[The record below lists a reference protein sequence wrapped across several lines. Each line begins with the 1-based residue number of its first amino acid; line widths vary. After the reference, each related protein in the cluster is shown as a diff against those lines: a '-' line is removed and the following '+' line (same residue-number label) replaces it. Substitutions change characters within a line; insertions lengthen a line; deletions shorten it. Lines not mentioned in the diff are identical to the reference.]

1 LREEVAVSAAHTRDR
16 RTPELERQRILA
28 SHNRFWRPTD
38 LTGAPST
45 IQHLLAALTHQGE
58 LRHVRRGLYWRG
70 TKTPLGMSPPPIP
83 ELLRE
88 LAPGPG
94 VGPAGLAAANALRL
108 STQIPRATEIAVP
121 HRPPS
126 DGGALRFVS
135 RASRAERAAA
145 ELTPTE
151 VALLE
156 VLEAWERVLE
166 VSPDDAWARM
176 TAMLTSGDARPDRL
190 TRAARTEPGAVRARL
205 KALLRASGH
214 SELAERIPAPDRR
227 TAALATR
234 SLPAAA

>member
-1 LREEVAVSAAHTRDR
+1 MSAAHTRDR

-38 LTGAPST
+38 LTGPPST
-45 IQHLLAALTHQGE
+45 VQHLLAALTHQGE

-70 TKTPLGMSPPPIP
+70 TRTPLGMSPPPIP
-83 ELLRE
+83 DLLRE

-190 TRAARTEPGAVRARL
+190 TRAARTELGAVRARL

-214 SELAERIPAPDRR
+214 PELARRVPAPDRR